1 MIKVKQSLFIA
12 FLFLVLSYLLI
23 DTGLHG
29 DDYTVIASLNGHS
42 FWSFI
47 NQSPTEVGS
56 LILNPISFYGLWWT
70 YSVFEYEY
78 QIIYDLIKIL
88 SNATSIYLIFRFFS
102 DYLPHDRAFIASLI
116 FVLYPLHDTTLYWYM
131 TLQYVLTPAILLYA
145 HHLIRNN
152 QIQTGFFVTTIGS
165 FLSYASPPYVF
176 GLAIIFLIEKRFKK
190 AIIFITPGLLYVAY
204 YFWIKL
210 NYVGVEKR
218 INLDLSAFDFLKQ
231 LLIQALSFIEASIG
245 PSYWLKVFYALE
257 SISFSAVV
265 IITLLVFS
273 FIKVQSCDQR
283 SKVSKSLYFG
293 LIGVLLLS
301 FSMFALTGLYSHSTF
316 NLGNRTTVYGSL
328 LIAFLLAGL
337 LPANKKSV
345 VFLLIIF
352 IVPVFGLSDHWKSWN
367 SHQKI
372 VIENIKNNQSL
383 KEIESNSTLIVTG
396 NIYSKLGP
404 YAHIEFFSMPWNVN
418 AIFKGSVKTKNIV
431 ALTPYVAI
439 EDNYLVD
446 LKFGAKYPLTNK
458 LYVYDSEKNSVREIS
473 SLKMPELITKQPI
486 VVRHWVQLFKGTWIQ
501 DIVVGLSPRLVYLF

>member
-1 MIKVKQSLFIA
+1 MSFVIKVKQSLFIA

-190 AIIFITPGLLYVAY
+190 A
-204 YFWIKL
+204 
-210 NYVGVEKR
+210 
-218 INLDLSAFDFLKQ
+218 
-231 LLIQALSFIEASIG
+231 
-245 PSYWLKVFYALE
+245 
-257 SISFSAVV
+257 
-265 IITLLVFS
+265 
-273 FIKVQSCDQR
+273 
-283 SKVSKSLYFG
+283 
-293 LIGVLLLS
+293 
-301 FSMFALTGLYSHSTF
+301 
-316 NLGNRTTVYGSL
+316 
-328 LIAFLLAGL
+328 
-337 LPANKKSV
+337 
-345 VFLLIIF
+345 
-352 IVPVFGLSDHWKSWN
+352 
-367 SHQKI
+367 
-372 VIENIKNNQSL
+372 
-383 KEIESNSTLIVTG
+383 
-396 NIYSKLGP
+396 
-404 YAHIEFFSMPWNVN
+404 
-418 AIFKGSVKTKNIV
+418 
-431 ALTPYVAI
+431 
-439 EDNYLVD
+439 
-446 LKFGAKYPLTNK
+446 
-458 LYVYDSEKNSVREIS
+458 
-473 SLKMPELITKQPI
+473 
-486 VVRHWVQLFKGTWIQ
+486 
-501 DIVVGLSPRLVYLF
+501 